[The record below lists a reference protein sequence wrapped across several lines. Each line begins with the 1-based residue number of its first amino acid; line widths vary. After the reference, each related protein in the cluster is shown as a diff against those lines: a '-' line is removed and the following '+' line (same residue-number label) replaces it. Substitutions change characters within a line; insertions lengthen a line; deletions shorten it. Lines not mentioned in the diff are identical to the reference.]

1 MNRTTGRR
9 AGVQTDRQ
17 RNRRT
22 DKQTVREIDGQMG
35 RQMDGQ
41 TDRRT
46 DRKTHG
52 GPHRPGGMQ
61 CKQLY
66 RQAGQHHYRQRQTDR
81 DKDRDRGTTI
91 ETNRRTFTPT
101 TVSQKCLTSASS
113 VGE

>member
-1 MNRTTGRR
+1 MNKTTGRR

-41 TDRRT
+41 TDRHT

-52 GPHRPGGMQ
+52 RPHRPGGMQ

-66 RQAGQHHYRQRQTDR
+66 RQAGQHHYRQRHR
-81 DKDRDRGTTI
+81 
-91 ETNRRTFTPT
+91 
-101 TVSQKCLTSASS
+101 
-113 VGE
+113 